1 MSKYGEKFEK
11 SLNKAASNFIGVRKT
26 AAAGLFVLGTIYGFI
41 WLFFIDV
48 LIGNEEF
55 QDPVITGFAV
65 VPVFAAIVLSVAA
78 IFAFGVWVNLC
89 VPVWEYE
96 RVVRRMLLI
105 AAASGDDANAL
116 KVQIEKA
123 RRSGDKEF
131 ISQTADKYY
140 DVYEER
146 VKSSAD
152 CPDGFC
158 RAAEWVMT
166 HSKARLNAR
175 MAVLYAFA
183 AMFLAHM
190 IVFLTYMR
198 AEFRDMSRSLEVAA
212 VLGLLFSLMFVAGIV
227 YNAIV
232 RSKTYTLYRSCIDD
246 VVRAAEFMGEDHA
259 ALKATLAEAERK
271 RDIFT
276 VIATVGKYNAL
287 IEQVKS
293 EKLAETDG
301 NARGDFDG
309 HFLQQ
314 LGWSLLCVAVTA
326 VTLGIAFPVTYV
338 WMLRFQTH
346 HTIYDGKRL
355 SFDGNA
361 AGLIGNWLKWLV
373 LCIPTLFVYAFTI
386 PKKLL
391 VWKAKHT
398 HFEGGIKFLGGSW
411 TGNAWML
418 VLVRAYT
425 FLLTLLTIGFLQPIF
440 TNIRIKYERSRTVTD
455 GRQITYEG
463 KGTELLLWWLLWNF
477 LSIVTLWIYAQC
489 RKISLNRWLARR
501 THLGGY
507 AKRH

>member
-11 SLNKAASNFIGVRKT
+11 SLKKAASNFIGVRKT
-26 AAAGLFVLGTIYGFI
+26 AAAGLFFFGTLYGFLMLLYVVDRI
-41 WLFFIDV
+41 LDRDIK
-48 LIGNEEF
+48 
-55 QDPVITGFAV
+55 GFAV
-65 VPVFAAIVLSVAA
+65 VPVFAVIVLSVAA
-78 IFAFGVWVNLC
+78 IFAFGVWINLC

-96 RVVRRMLLI
+96 RVVRRTLLI

-116 KVQIEKA
+116 KVRIEKA
-123 RRSGDKEF
+123 RRSGDKAF

-190 IVFLTYMR
+190 IVFLTYMQ
-198 AEFRDMSRSLEVAA
+198 AEFGPERSVEFGA

-259 ALKATLAEAERK
+259 ALKATLAEAEEK

-314 LGWSLLCVAVTA
+314 LGWSLLCVAVTT

-338 WMLRFQTH
+338 WMLRFRTR